1 MAASSTTVMP
11 AEPPPL
17 GAIFIP
23 EAHLLADLYRMTV
36 DEYERLAEA
45 EVLSDR
51 RVELIGGYLVRKMTT
66 KPPHAWSVD
75 AARELLEGLIPAG
88 WDIREEKPV
97 RIPDFDEPEPDL
109 AVVRGT
115 RDDYRDRH
123 PGPAHVGL
131 VVEVSDS
138 SLGWD
143 RGAKLSAYARSGVPC
158 YWIINLVDRQVEV
171 YADPRPEGYQS
182 RENCT
187 PGQLAQA
194 FVGNV
199 RISIAAADVLPPTA
213 PATRE
218 E

>member
-1 MAASSTTVMP
+1 MSTRSVTTMP
-11 AEPPPL
+11 AAPARAPIL
-17 GAIFIP
+17 VP

-45 EVLSDR
+45 EVLADR

-66 KPPHAWSVD
+66 KPPHVWAVD
-75 AARELLEGLIPAG
+75 AAREMLERLVPSG
-88 WDIREEKPV
+88 WDFREEKPV

-123 PGPAHVGL
+123 PGPVDIGL
-131 VVEVSDS
+131 VVEVADS

-143 RGAKLSAYARSGVPC
+143 RGGKLSAYARSGVPF

-171 YADPRPEGYQS
+171 YSIPQPDGYRDRQIHQ
-182 RENCT
+182 
-187 PGQLAQA
+187 PGHLVPVVIAGVE
-194 FVGNV
+194 VG
-199 RISIAAADVLPPTA
+199 RIAAVDILPPA
-213 PATRE
+213 GNPAAAE
-218 E
+218 